1 MPLPASTAAARPGSV
16 NASAVNT
23 GPVKPGSRNPGAIGP
38 GLAAPATP
46 ASFSTETTQP
56 FRSAE
61 EAWLWTMAALMARR
75 EGARYTAGKGRVSR
89 PCEPDDVV
97 RCLDTLYRQRRL
109 TLTHARILR
118 IWGDRQ
124 ASPNPEFAS
133 ERTDARLWREA
144 LERLEWLLRVKGI
157 VA

>member
-1 MPLPASTAAARPGSV
+1 MPLPARA
-16 NASAVNT
+16 
-23 GPVKPGSRNPGAIGP
+23 
-38 GLAAPATP
+38 ATP
-46 ASFSTETTQP
+46 APAPAGSAQQAPFAVEATQP

-75 EGARYTAGKGRVSR
+75 EGARYSAGKGRVTR

-109 TLTHARILR
+109 SLSHARILR

-124 ASPNPEFAS
+124 MAPNPAFAA
-133 ERTDARLWREA
+133 EHTDSRLWREA